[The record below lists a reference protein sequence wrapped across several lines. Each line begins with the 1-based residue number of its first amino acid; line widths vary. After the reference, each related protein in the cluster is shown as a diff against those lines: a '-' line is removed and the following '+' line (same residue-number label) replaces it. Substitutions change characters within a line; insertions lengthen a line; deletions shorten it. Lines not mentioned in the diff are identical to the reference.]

1 MDLLASGAAN
11 QAREIERMA
20 RRSNRNNSKNAV
32 EAEPIEEEIA
42 SPNSNDNQNEEENST
57 NTGIIRTADE
67 MMEDNNHSSTS
78 RNNSTQARNV
88 IEPINP
94 SNINWRK
101 FTRFKE
107 ITLKEL
113 GEEDP
118 SKVNRKTFIDLQLL

>member
-11 QAREIERMA
+11 QARKIERMA

-67 MMEDNNHSSTS
+67 MMEDNNHSSTP
-78 RNNSTQARNV
+78 RNNST
-88 IEPINP
+88 
-94 SNINWRK
+94 
-101 FTRFKE
+101 
-107 ITLKEL
+107 
-113 GEEDP
+113 
-118 SKVNRKTFIDLQLL
+118 